1 MYLAWVFIHVPF
13 EMLQCIFNSQ
23 KKIQK
28 SRITSELDRVK
39 KDLPLTLLHSL
50 YLPNKKTLLLYEFDQ
65 ALRPWVKKEVDI

>member
-1 MYLAWVFIHVPF
+1 MSIHTCSVWNVTVYIQ
-13 EMLQCIFNSQ
+13 LI

>member
-1 MYLAWVFIHVPF
+1 MSIHTCSV
-13 EMLQCIFNSQ
+13 LNVTVYIQLI